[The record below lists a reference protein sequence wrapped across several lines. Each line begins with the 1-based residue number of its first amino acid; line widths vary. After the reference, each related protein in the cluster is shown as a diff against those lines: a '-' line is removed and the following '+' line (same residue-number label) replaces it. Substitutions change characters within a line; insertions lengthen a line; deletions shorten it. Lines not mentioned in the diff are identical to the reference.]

1 MADLILKP
9 ASAGDTFKLQNG
21 AGTSVLEV
29 SDNLASYSKGISE
42 NANTLTQ
49 SSGTITIDLATGT
62 FFEFTLTENVT
73 GWTFSNVPAS
83 GTACA
88 WVIKIKQHA
97 SSDKTVAYPDSGTN
111 TVKWSGGT
119 DHVMSTGANKE
130 DIISMFTI
138 DGGTTIYANEVG
150 KDFSA

>member
-88 WVIKIKQHA
+88 WVIKITQHG
-97 SSDKTVAYPDSGTN
+97 SSAKTIAYPSAI
-111 TVKWSGGT
+111 KWAVST
-119 DHVMSTGANKE
+119 DHVMSTATGAI
-130 DIISMFTI
+130 DLISMFTI

-150 KDFSA
+150 KAFA